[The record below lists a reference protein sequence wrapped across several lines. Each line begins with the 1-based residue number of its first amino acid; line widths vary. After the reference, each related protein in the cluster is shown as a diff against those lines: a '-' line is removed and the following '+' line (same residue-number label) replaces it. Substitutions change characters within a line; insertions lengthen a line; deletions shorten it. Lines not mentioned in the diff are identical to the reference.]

1 MFEFH
6 INNNLIRV
14 GSNANENWNLIDT
27 IKKNDVWVHL
37 KNNPSCHA
45 VIRMPKKYRESD
57 RVFQNILSYTGRMVC
72 LQSSKRIS
80 NNIKIVELIY
90 IKGKYVNK
98 GNKVGEAKLCKN
110 PEIFV
115 VENPNYSV

>member
-6 INNNLIRV
+6 INNNLVRI
-14 GSNANENWNLIDT
+14 GSNASENWDLIDT

-45 VIRMPKKYRESD
+45 VIRMSKKNRETD
-57 RVFQNILSYTGRMVC
+57 IVFQNILSYTGRMVC

-80 NNIKIVELIY
+80 NNIKNVELIY

-98 GNKVGEAKLCKN
+98 GNKVGEAKLSKTA
-110 PEIFV
+110 EIFV
-115 VENPNYSV
+115 VENPNYTV